1 MKSISL
7 RIFQSSKR
15 ALPKAGKTVLWLLKI
30 ILPVSFVVSLMQY
43 FGVIAFMATYLSPVF
58 SVIGLPGESAIVFIS
73 SIFLSLYAPIAII
86 ATLALDL
93 REVTI
98 LAIMCLISHNLIVES
113 AVQQKTGTS
122 AVKMFIMRILV
133 SFVAAYILNLLLP
146 ENIGDSR
153 IAEKSVIYEN
163 FNQMLIFW
171 LIGAF
176 KLIIKIVL
184 IVTGLMILQ
193 NILNEFRILN
203 FISGFFA
210 PVMKF
215 MGLSPGSSFLW
226 FISQIV
232 GLTYGSAIMI
242 EAVEEQQIARED
254 VNLLNYHI
262 AINHSLLEDTLLFV
276 AIGVPAGWIVLPR
289 FTLAIIIVWSVKL
302 LNSKMK

>member
-1 MKSISL
+1 
-7 RIFQSSKR
+7 
-15 ALPKAGKTVLWLLKI
+15 
-30 ILPVSFVVSLMQY
+30 MQY
-43 FGVIAFMATYLSPVF
+43 FGVIAFIAAYLSPVF

-86 ATLALDL
+86 TTLALDL

-122 AVKMFIMRILV
+122 AALMFVLRIII
-133 SFVAAYILNLLLP
+133 SFVAAYLLNLLLP
-146 ENIGDSR
+146 DHIGDSR
-153 IAEKSVIYEN
+153 IAEKSVIFEN
-163 FNQMLIFW
+163 INQMLIFW
-171 LIGAF
+171 LNGAF

-193 NILNEFRILN
+193 QILNEFKILN
-203 FISGFFA
+203 FISGLFA
-210 PVMKF
+210 PVMKV
-215 MGLSPGSSFLW
+215 MGLSPESSFLW

-242 EAVEEQQIARED
+242 EAVEDQQISRKD

-276 AIGVPAGWIVLPR
+276 AIGVPAGWIVVPR
-289 FTLAIIIVWSVKL
+289 FALAILVVWGVKL
-302 LNSKMK
+302 ILHKMK

>member
-15 ALPKAGKTVLWLLKI
+15 ALPKAGKTVLLLKI
-30 ILPVSFVVSLMQY
+30 ILPVSLIVSLMQY
-43 FGVIAFMATYLSPVF
+43 FGVIAFIAAYLSPVF

-86 ATLALDL
+86 TTLALDL

-122 AVKMFIMRILV
+122 AALMFVLRIII
-133 SFVAAYILNLLLP
+133 SFVAAYLLNLLLP
-146 ENIGDSR
+146 DHIGDSR
-153 IAEKSVIYEN
+153 IAEKSVIFEN
-163 FNQMLIFW
+163 INQMLIFW
-171 LIGAF
+171 LNGAF

-193 NILNEFRILN
+193 QILNEFKILN
-203 FISGFFA
+203 FISGLFA
-210 PVMKF
+210 PVMKV
-215 MGLSPGSSFLW
+215 MGLSPESSFLW

-242 EAVEEQQIARED
+242 EAVEDQQISRKD

-276 AIGVPAGWIVLPR
+276 AIGVPAGWIVVPR
-289 FTLAIIIVWSVKL
+289 FALAILVVWGVKL
-302 LNSKMK
+302 ILHKMK